1 MSLAVLKRK
10 TKATYKTK
18 KGTFSLNGTQRN
30 LSYVGKNYAG
40 MTRNPYC
47 FTNSKTIK
55 KSVGNQNT
63 VIRNRTEFSKK
74 DIDVN
79 SLIDGEVINIYVE
92 TTGTDAPYYN
102 FYLDEGAT
110 TLLSPELTLNL
121 NNVYNFIR
129 INDGHAFYLSSN
141 SEPFGEEFGSFT
153 VGTDNITIDGSS
165 IANVDDSL
173 TLSFS
178 SSATPENT
186 TLYFYCTVHPDDMKG
201 TFTLVEACSNLPRPG
216 TFQTIC
222 NNWVQRVEPDGNVSQ
237 AEYIKNKRIL
247 ATTTQDTSKKQ
258 SGTARCDSNGK
269 PCISTYVDTT
279 KEVMKS
285 SDYNS
290 VAISKRASIYRAWQ
304 KPFPYVV
311 SAGNSKCIKRN
322 SQANELIDTYYKGAC
337 DGMTICNDNLCD

>member
-10 TKATYKTK
+10 TNATYKTK

-40 MTRNPYC
+40 MSRNSYC
-47 FTNSKTIK
+47 FTNSKSIK

-63 VIRNRTEFSKK
+63 VIRSRTEFSKK

-79 SLIDGEVINIYVE
+79 SLIDGQVINIYVE
-92 TTGTDAPYYN
+92 TTGTVAPYYN
-102 FYLDEGAT
+102 FYLDASGT
-110 TLLSPELTLNL
+110 TALSPELTLNL

-129 INDGHAFYLSSN
+129 IDDGHAFYLSSN
-141 SEPFGEEFGSFT
+141 SEPSSSFT

-165 IANVDDSL
+165 IANIGESL

-186 TLYFYCTVHPDDMKG
+186 TLYFYCTVHPNIMKG
-201 TFTLVEACSNLPRPG
+201 SFTLLEACANLPRPG

-237 AEYIKNKRIL
+237 SEYIKNKRIL
-247 ATTTQDTSKKQ
+247 ATTTEDKSEKQ
-258 SGTARCDSNGK
+258 SGTAKCDSNGN
-269 PCISTYVDTT
+269 PCISTYVDTS

-290 VAISKRASIYRAWQ
+290 VAISNRASICRGWQ

-311 SAGNSKCIKRN
+311 SGGKAKCIKRY
-322 SQANELIDTYYKGAC
+322 SQASELLDTYYKGSC
-337 DGMTICNDNLCD
+337 DETIGCNNTA

>member
-10 TKATYKTK
+10 TNATYKTK

-40 MTRNPYC
+40 MSRNSYC
-47 FTNSKTIK
+47 FTNSKSIK

-63 VIRNRTEFSKK
+63 VIRSRTEFSKK

-79 SLIDGEVINIYVE
+79 SLIDGQVINIYVE
-92 TTGTDAPYYN
+92 TTGTVAPYYN
-102 FYLDEGAT
+102 FYLDENGT
-110 TLLSPELTLNL
+110 TALSPELTLNL

-129 INDGHAFYLSSN
+129 INAGHAFYLSSN
-141 SEPFGEEFGSFT
+141 SEPSSSFT
-153 VGTDNITIDGSS
+153 IGTDNITIGGSS
-165 IANVDDSL
+165 IANIGDSL

-186 TLYFYCTVHPDDMKG
+186 TLYFYCTVHPNSMKG
-201 TFTLVEACSNLPRPG
+201 TFTLLEACANLPRPG

-237 AEYIKNKRIL
+237 SEYIKNKRIL
-247 ATTTQDTSKKQ
+247 ATTTEDKSEKQ
-258 SGTARCDSNGK
+258 SGTARCNS
-269 PCISTYVDTT
+269 CISTYVDTS

-290 VAISKRASIYRAWQ
+290 VAISNRASICRGWQ

-311 SAGNSKCIKRN
+311 SGGKAKCIKRY
-322 SQANELIDTYYKGAC
+322 SQASELLDTYYKGSC
-337 DGMTICNDNLCD
+337 DETIGCNNTA

>member
-40 MTRNPYC
+40 MSRNSYC
-47 FTNSKTIK
+47 FTNSKSIK

-63 VIRNRTEFSKK
+63 VIRSRTEFSKK

-79 SLIDGEVINIYVE
+79 SLIDGEVINIYVK
-92 TTGTDAPYYN
+92 TTGTTAPYYN
-102 FYLDEGAT
+102 FFLDASGTTQLDEKI
-110 TLLSPELTLNL
+110 LYL

-129 INDGHAFYLSSN
+129 IDTGHGFFLSSN
-141 SEPFGEEFGSFT
+141 KNPSDIGFISPGQ
-153 VGTDNITIDGSS
+153 DNIIIDGNDIPNAFS
-165 IANVDDSL
+165 NSL

-178 SSATPENT
+178 NSATPENT
-186 TLYFYCTVHPDDMKG
+186 TLYFYCTAHRVQMNG
-201 TFTLVEACSNLPRPG
+201 TFTLAPACANLPRTG

-237 AEYIKNKRIL
+237 SEYIKNKRIL
-247 ATTTQDTSKKQ
+247 ATTTEDTSKKQ
-258 SGTARCDSNGK
+258 SGAVRCDSNGK
-269 PCISTYVDTT
+269 PCISTYVDTS

-290 VAISKRASIYRAWQ
+290 LAISKRASICRGWQ
-304 KPFPYVV
+304 KPFPYIV
-311 SAGNSKCIKRN
+311 SAGDTKCIKRY
-322 SQANELIDTYYKGAC
+322 SQASDVLDTYYKGSC
-337 DGMTICNDNLCD
+337 DETIGCNNTV